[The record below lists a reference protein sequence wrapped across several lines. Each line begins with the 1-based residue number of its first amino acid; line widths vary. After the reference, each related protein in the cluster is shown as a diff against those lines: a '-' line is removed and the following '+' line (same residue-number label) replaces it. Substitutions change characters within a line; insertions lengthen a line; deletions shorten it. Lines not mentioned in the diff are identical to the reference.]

1 MRVKQIK
8 VEGEKRGVT
17 VELTRDGNNV
27 IAVVRQDGQTV
38 GNAHIVGV
46 RQRKNLEEMARQ
58 IQHAADGYAGTHGDV
73 AGYQWLI
80 DILAS

>member
-8 VEGEKRGVT
+8 VEGEKRGAT

-27 IAVVRQDGQTV
+27 TAVVRKDGQTV
-38 GNAHIVGV
+38 GNAHIVGAG
-46 RQRKNLEEMARQ
+46 QRENLEEMARQ
-58 IQHAADGYAGTHGDV
+58 IQHAADGHVGTNGDV